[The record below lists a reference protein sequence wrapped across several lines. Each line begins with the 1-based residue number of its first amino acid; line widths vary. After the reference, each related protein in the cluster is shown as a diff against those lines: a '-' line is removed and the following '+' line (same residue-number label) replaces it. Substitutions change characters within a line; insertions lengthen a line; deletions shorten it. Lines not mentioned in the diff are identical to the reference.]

1 MTAKY
6 QKIAIGRW
14 DVFGLC
20 VRSLW
25 LFLLISFAFN
35 ITALRA
41 QEPKTRLLSPQKV
54 VEAGKMPKGWNRDYW
69 SDSSHY
75 ATEQSARS
83 GHVALVMQADSFSVS
98 RYYRKVSLT
107 PKATYRLSFWIKTTS
122 VAGKRKSAGAGVR
135 LGKFS
140 FKPDTVFQGTTGW
153 THREVTFSTYD
164 DDSMILEFLLGK
176 RGPAKGKVW
185 IDDIELSRVSVSPMN
200 PSITLNLSRKKT
212 PLSKYIYG
220 QFIEQMGN
228 SIYGGVWAEMLEDR
242 KFYYL
247 PNTGNSPWKY
257 GSRDSSRLRID
268 SLDAFVGKYSPVMI
282 ESSDSAASL
291 YQKHL
296 YLEKGKKYEG
306 RIVLAGNDIHHPVE
320 VVLSWGDDKN
330 ERDTFRI
337 DAVDQNYKTYHF
349 NFESG
354 ATTQNG
360 KFSIILHGK
369 GEVNVGT
376 ASLMPSDNIQGFRP
390 DVVALLKQLNSPV
403 YRWPGGNFVSGYN
416 WKDGV
421 GDRDKRPPKIN
432 LAWESNYKK
441 NRWKA
446 VESND
451 VGIHEFM
458 KLCKILNTEPYI
470 AINTGL
476 GTARLAAQEVQYL
489 NGSRKTPM
497 GKWRARNGHSKPFD
511 VKFFAVGNEMFGSW
525 QLGHMPEEAYVKKH
539 NRVAK
544 AMWKVDPDIKLV
556 GVGDSPKWNAM
567 MYKNSA
573 DYMSYISQH
582 FYRQNWHGGGLMTH
596 VMQMPHAINDIA
608 RQHRKMN
615 EELGVLQDK
624 NIPIVLDEWNYWY
637 GPHVYGL
644 LGTRYFLRDALGIA
658 AGINALSRNSDVY
671 FMANYAQ
678 TINVIGAIKATK
690 TTSFLAATGVVLKT
704 YRDKFGSIPVTVEGE
719 KLPFDIAACLTKD
732 GKYLTISVVNP
743 THSKQ
748 KLALKTIGRT
758 IQDQGTATI
767 ITGKNDM
774 VYNSPDNRNAVAAT
788 NRPVKIE
795 DHNVQIPAISAVIF
809 RFRVKK

>member
-1 MTAKY
+1 LKEIAKY
-6 QKIAIGRW
+6 YTDSKLHILGFIGSC
-14 DVFGLC
+14 L
-20 VRSLW
+20 L
-25 LFLLISFAFN
+25 LLISSN
-35 ITALRA
+35 PLKA
-41 QEPKTRLLSPQKV
+41 QEPKTRLLSPEKV
-54 VEAGKMPKGWNRDYW
+54 VKAGKMPKGWNRDYW
-69 SDSSHY
+69 SDSTHY
-75 ATEQSARS
+75 GTEKSSRS
-83 GHVALVMQADSFSVS
+83 DHVALVMQADSFSVS
-98 RYYRKVSLT
+98 RYYKKVPLT
-107 PKATYRLSFWIKTTS
+107 PKATYQLSFWIKTKS
-122 VAGKRKSAGAGVR
+122 VTGKRKSAGAGVR

-140 FKPDTVFQGTTGW
+140 FKPDSVFQGTNGW

-164 DDSMILEFLLGK
+164 DDSMVLEFLLGK

-185 IDDIELSRVSVSPMN
+185 IDDIELTRVSVTSMN
-200 PSITLNLSRKKT
+200 PSITINLSQKQS
-212 PLSKYIYG
+212 PLSKYVYG

-228 SIYGGVWAEMLEDR
+228 SIYGGIWAEMLQDR
-242 KFYYL
+242 KFYFK
-247 PNTGNSPWKY
+247 PNSRNSPWKY
-257 GSRDSSRLRID
+257 SSQDSSQLRID
-268 SLDAFVGKYSPVMI
+268 SLDAFTGKYSPVMI
-282 ESSDSAASL
+282 ENSKANAILSQENLALKS
-291 YQKHL
+291 
-296 YLEKGKKYEG
+296 GKKYEG
-306 RIVLAGNDIHHPVE
+306 RIVLAGNGVQRPIKVS
-320 VVLSWGDDKN
+320 LSWGDTN
-330 ERDTFRI
+330 NQRDTFEI
-337 DAVDQNYKTYHF
+337 DSLTQGYKTYHF

-354 ATTQNG
+354 STTRNG
-360 KFSIILHGK
+360 KLSIVLDGK
-369 GEVNVGT
+369 GEISIGT
-376 ASLMPSDNIQGFRP
+376 ASLMSADNIQGFRL
-390 DVVALLKQLNSPV
+390 DVIALMKELNAPV

-451 VGIHEFM
+451 VGLHEFM
-458 KLCKILNTEPYI
+458 KLCNILNAEPYI

-489 NGSRKTPM
+489 NGSTKTPM
-497 GKWRARNGHSKPFD
+497 GKWRAQNGHPKPFG
-511 VKFFAVGNEMFGSW
+511 VKFFAVGNEMFGNW
-525 QLGHMPEEAYVKKH
+525 QLGHMPEKKYVKKH

-544 AMWKVDPDIKLV
+544 AMWKVDPDISLV
-556 GVGDSPKWNAM
+556 GVGDTPKWNAM

-615 EELGVLQDK
+615 KELEVLQDK

-678 TINVIGAIKATK
+678 TINVIGAIKATP

-704 YRDKFGSIPVTVEGE
+704 YRNNFGSIPVTVEGE

-732 GKYLTISVVNP
+732 GKYLTVSVVNP
-743 THSKQ
+743 THGKQ
-748 KLALKTIGRT
+748 KLALKVIGKT

-767 ITGKNDM
+767 VTGKNDM
-774 VYNSPDNRNAVAAT
+774 VYNSADNKDAVKAM
-788 NRPVKIE
+788 NQPVEIKDNSI
-795 DHNVQIPAISAVIF
+795 QIPAISAVIL
-809 RFRVKK
+809 RFRVK